1 LAKIVRHDAALC
13 WSDKSLLLIG
23 IVVKTSREKYSSS
36 VFRKYVIVCAH
47 PASTG
52 GAYRDRH
59 GRWER
64 EAVDVG
70 VLSALDAR
78 TKAFLTDG
86 KGVWSWP
93 PDAGVKPEDD
103 NLQVTEAIKARSP
116 GRARYKP

>member
-1 LAKIVRHDAALC
+1 M
-13 WSDKSLLLIG
+13 
-23 IVVKTSREKYSSS
+23 
-36 VFRKYVIVCAH
+36 IVCAH

-64 EAVDVG
+64 EAVDVR

-93 PDAGVKPEDD
+93 PDAGVK
-103 NLQVTEAIKARSP
+103 LC
-116 GRARYKP
+116 G